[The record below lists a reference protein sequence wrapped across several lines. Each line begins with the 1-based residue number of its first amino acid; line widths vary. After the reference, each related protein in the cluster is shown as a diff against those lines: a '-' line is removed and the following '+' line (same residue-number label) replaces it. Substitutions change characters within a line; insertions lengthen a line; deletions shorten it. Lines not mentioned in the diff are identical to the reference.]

1 MFLQCGVGG
10 GRSRGGSPCTLGPAA
25 SASPGRPQKC
35 SKLESAFYYGDSNGQ
50 ESLRSTELQLIC
62 QSKESKEND

>member
-1 MFLQCGVGG
+1 MLLQCGVGG
-10 GRSRGGSPCTLGPAA
+10 GRSRGGSPCALGP
-25 SASPGRPQKC
+25 ASPGRPQKC

-50 ESLRSTELQLIC
+50 ESWRSTELQLIC